1 MLKAVS
7 LADNENKDFSDFKI
21 NQKKINWWE

>member
-21 NQKKINWWE
+21 NQKKINW